1 LSVTSSAAVSPEARL
16 RSSSFV
22 HLEAVGSACSKQK
35 SHLADECLLVH
46 RSPVKPSVE
55 RVTAGR
61 HVRGCVGAV
70 GVGFVVVRAGAR
82 AYFGPRPGVGSRAG
96 DMMFDGVIPLGE
108 ALRPLDLSRPSTG
121 EGGGSTRREP
131 AAAHLCD

>member
-1 LSVTSSAAVSPEARL
+1 MLDSLIPFS
-16 RSSSFV
+16 
-22 HLEAVGSACSKQK
+22 G
-35 SHLADECLLVH
+35 
-46 RSPVKPSVE
+46 PVYPGAPYTIP
-55 RVTAGR
+55 RTIPG

-70 GVGFVVVRAGAR
+70 GVGCFVVRAGAR